1 MSTNDGFAILV
12 LRVLLS
18 VLALLIMV
26 PMFDNSA
33 DVPFYVT
40 VCVYLLGKLVDL
52 AAKIM
57 RKQFF
62 LMLLIY
68 MAGVIICI
76 AAIGI
81 CFLGIAS
88 VGIVPENVVGKFVG
102 TAPYNFSL
110 IIMSALICLV
120 DLIEFLFCLG
130 RIMYTKKKLGQFND

>member
-62 LMLLIY
+62 LMLLKVKKVNSMMIY
-68 MAGVIICI
+68 VTVFAILIVGSIL

-81 CFLGIAS
+81 SLMFRKVDTINLIQGKLANSDSAIAD
-88 VGIVPENVVGKFVG
+88 
-102 TAPYNFSL
+102 AMPYLKITNEWS
-110 IIMSALICLV
+110 
-120 DLIEFLFCLG
+120 
-130 RIMYTKKKLGQFND
+130 K